1 MTRYAFTMPAEFGG
15 PGSSLLEGHLAI
27 EFDHQRAE
35 PATNTYEG
43 VAVQS
48 VRVVIG
54 AQSFDFNGDMEAA
67 DIVEACWQHLADEKE
82 RIECERADMI
92 RDERGAQ

>member
-1 MTRYAFTMPAEFGG
+1 MTSYAFTMPAEFDG

-35 PATNTYEG
+35 PDTNTYEG
-43 VAVQS
+43 VAVRS

-54 AQSFDFNGDMEAA
+54 AQSFAFNGDMEAA

>member
-1 MTRYAFTMPAEFGG
+1 MTSYAFTMPAEFDG

-35 PATNTYEG
+35 PDTNTYEG
-43 VAVQS
+43 VAIQS

-67 DIVEACWQHLADEKE
+67 DIVEACWQHLVDEKE

>member
-1 MTRYAFTMPAEFGG
+1 MSAYAFTMPAEFDG

-35 PATNTYEG
+35 PDTNTYEG
-43 VAVQS
+43 VAIRS

-67 DIVEACWQHLADEKE
+67 DIVDACWQHLADEKE

>member
-1 MTRYAFTMPAEFGG
+1 MSLYAFTMPAEFDG
-15 PGSSLLEGHLAI
+15 PGGSLLEGHLAI

-35 PATNTYEG
+35 PDTNTYEG
-43 VAVQS
+43 VAIQS

-54 AQSFDFNGDMEAA
+54 VQSFDFNGDMEAA

>member
-1 MTRYAFTMPAEFGG
+1 MTTYAFTMPAEFDG

-27 EFDHQRAE
+27 EFHHQRAE
-35 PATNTYEG
+35 ADTNTYEG
-43 VAVQS
+43 VSIES

-54 AQSFDFNGDMEAA
+54 GQSFDFNGDMEAA
-67 DIVEACWQHLADEKE
+67 DIVEACWRHLADEKE
-82 RIECERADMI
+82 RIECDHADML